1 MWKIMSFSKI
11 VAQKLSYGL
20 ILSLIVGIFIL
31 KYSIEDATIREN
43 IGRKLQALKS
53 HISKLTSDQKFDTG
67 IGKLY
72 LIFPKKNQYFI
83 ALIVDCFKTN
93 HYYEKRPLA
102 NFSCSITLSICLQEV
117 VYTTVPITNVE

>member
-72 LIFPKKNQYFI
+72 LIFPKKINI
-83 ALIVDCFKTN
+83 SL
-93 HYYEKRPLA
+93 H
-102 NFSCSITLSICLQEV
+102 
-117 VYTTVPITNVE
+117 